1 MAIAFLGQLGFCAY
15 IFNEIREVTV
25 GCCFTDF
32 DGKAGMTATTS
43 LTSEDIAGGGKGAA
57 DFIILT
63 IPLEADG
70 GQGDPGFFSC
80 LRNWMPSC
88 CSLIAPEAVSI

>member
-15 IFNEIREVTV
+15 IFDEIREVTV

-43 LTSEDIAGGGKGAA
+43 LTSEDIAGGSKCLTESV
-57 DFIILT
+57 ILT
-63 IPLEADG
+63 IP
-70 GQGDPGFFSC
+70 
-80 LRNWMPSC
+80 R
-88 CSLIAPEAVSI
+88 